1 MGPLLITQQL
11 LVVSFVSMLCSTYAS
26 SENGA
31 GRSSDVLYIVRQQQ
45 LSNNGYDPSSL
56 PVLSHAQGIDKIRVS
71 PFNWL
76 KIGSHQKVPSF
87 KMMKNGWK
95 EEFHER
101 IKRSLA
107 KLKTRPE
114 DKFDMSTTIPAQYIV
129 VVKLNVPVN
138 RTTLLWLRHAFA
150 TGLNLPLENVGIYK
164 VKGLEVEL
172 FFIKLGHP
180 VNMFRLIDL
189 KTADEIITDDLL
201 QTVQNQVPT
210 LNITSFYPQHD
221 FVIEKYHVKF
231 WMESY
236 FPYVAAACGVYL
248 LLIVS
253 IVVYCCW
260 RKSKKE
266 PLAPKELTKPQQ
278 VYYPSI
284 KPDMK
289 DPMMIQPETSPTFV
303 TKGCVTQVQTPPMR
317 VKAKGLLERRGSNA
331 SLTIDLNASPEMK
344 RWDGTPPKESTG
356 LEYLLS
362 AGNRL
367 SRRDLRMAV
376 KHSKALYEEFWEI
389 PMNHPEKVYVAG
401 SGMKNRYKTIIPNE
415 HSRVILPDSEWDP
428 LSSYIN
434 ANYIRGYDGEPHAYV
449 ATQGPMSHTIVDFWR
464 MVWAEKAPIIV
475 MITKLKEKGRPK
487 CENYLPEDNSSATFG
502 DIDVKVDRVVA
513 RHGYSLRHL
522 LLRSNGEIQHV
533 LHYWYTAWPDH
544 KPPTSPTMLLELIK
558 EVEQRR
564 HHHDGI
570 RTRGPVIVHCSAGIG
585 RTGCFIG
592 ISIGIRQ
599 LREEHSVDT
608 LGTVCTMRID
618 RGGMIQTHEQ
628 YDFVHQAL
636 FEYEKQLE
644 EPIGNAVGD

>member
-1 MGPLLITQQL
+1 MGPHITKQHSF
-11 LVVSFVSMLCSTYAS
+11 VVIFVSMLCSTYAG

-31 GRSSDVLYIVRQQQ
+31 GINSDGLYIVRQQV
-45 LSNNGYDPSSL
+45 SNNGYDPSSL
-56 PVLSHAQGIDKIRVS
+56 FALSPGVDKTRVS

-76 KIGSHQKVPSF
+76 KIGINKNVQSV
-87 KMMKNGWK
+87 KMKTGWK

-101 IKRSLA
+101 IKRSLG
-107 KLKTRPE
+107 KVKTRPM

-164 VKGLEVEL
+164 VKGSEVEL

-210 LNITSFYPQHD
+210 FNITSFYPQHD

-248 LLIVS
+248 VLIVS

-266 PLAPKELTKPQQ
+266 PLAPKELAKPQQ

-289 DPMMIQPETSPTFV
+289 DPMMIQPESSPTFV
-303 TKGCVTQVQTPPMR
+303 TKGCVTPVQTPPMR
-317 VKAKGLLERRGSNA
+317 IKTKGLLERRGSNA

-376 KHSKALYEEFWEI
+376 KHCKALYEEFWEI

-401 SGMKNRYKTIIPNE
+401 SGMKNRYKTIIP
-415 HSRVILPDSEWDP
+415 S
-428 LSSYIN
+428 
-434 ANYIRGYDGEPHAYV
+434 
-449 ATQGPMSHTIVDFWR
+449 
-464 MVWAEKAPIIV
+464 K
-475 MITKLKEKGRPK
+475 
-487 CENYLPEDNSSATFG
+487 
-502 DIDVKVDRVVA
+502 
-513 RHGYSLRHL
+513 
-522 LLRSNGEIQHV
+522 
-533 LHYWYTAWPDH
+533 YT
-544 KPPTSPTMLLELIK
+544 
-558 EVEQRR
+558 
-564 HHHDGI
+564 
-570 RTRGPVIVHCSAGIG
+570 
-585 RTGCFIG
+585 
-592 ISIGIRQ
+592 
-599 LREEHSVDT
+599 
-608 LGTVCTMRID
+608 
-618 RGGMIQTHEQ
+618 
-628 YDFVHQAL
+628 
-636 FEYEKQLE
+636 
-644 EPIGNAVGD
+644 

>member
-1 MGPLLITQQL
+1 MGPLVNKQL
-11 LVVSFVSMLCSTYAS
+11 SVVVIFVSLLCIIYAG

-31 GRSSDVLYIVRQQQ
+31 GMRSYMFPIVRQHI
-45 LSNNGYDPSSL
+45 SNNGNEHSSL
-56 PVLSHAQGIDKIRVS
+56 PILSQDVDNIRVS

-76 KIGSHQKVPSF
+76 KIGSNQNVPSF
-87 KMMKNGWK
+87 KVKKGWK
-95 EEFHER
+95 KEFHDR

-107 KLKTRPE
+107 KVKTRPA
-114 DKFDMSTTIPAQYIV
+114 DGFDMSTTIPAQYIV

-164 VKGLEVEL
+164 VKGSEVEL

-189 KTADEIITDDLL
+189 KTADEIITEDLL
-201 QTVQNQVPT
+201 KTVQTQVPT

-248 LLIVS
+248 ILIVS

-260 RKSKKE
+260 RKSKND
-266 PLAPKELTKPQQ
+266 PLTPKELQKPQK
-278 VYYPSI
+278 VYYPSV
-284 KPDMK
+284 KPNMK
-289 DPMMIQPETSPTFV
+289 DPVMIQPESSSPTFV
-303 TKGCVTQVQTPPMR
+303 AKGCVTPIQTPPMR
-317 VKAKGLLERRGSNA
+317 VKTKGLLERRGSNA

-401 SGMKNRYKTIIPNE
+401 SGMKNRYKTIVPNE

-487 CENYLPEDNSSATFG
+487 CESYLPEDYSSATFG
-502 DIDVKVDRVVA
+502 DIDVKVDRVVN

-570 RTRGPVIVHCSAGIG
+570 RTKGPVIVHCSAGIG
-585 RTGCFIG
+585 RTGCFIA

-599 LREEHSVDT
+599 LREEHSVDA

-636 FEYEKQLE
+636 YEYEKQLE
-644 EPIGNAVGD
+644 EPIGNMVGD